1 MQPPSGSPPDQYPPT
16 PPAQGPY
23 RPPGTVTA
31 VRVLLVIGAAVG
43 LLLGLLMAAAVVMLP
58 MAADMPEAQRVF
70 ERQGVDP
77 DTVLGTVVIG
87 LAESLVYGA
96 FALVLALVIG
106 RRSTPVFWAAVLF
119 FALAAV
125 YSAGSMVLVGELFAN
140 AVALLFNAA
149 ALVLLSLPASRAH
162 YGVGR

>member
-16 PPAQGPY
+16 PPVPGSY

-31 VRVLLVIGAAVG
+31 VRVLLVIGAVVG
-43 LLLGLLMAAAVVMLP
+43 LLLGLLMAVAVVMLP

-96 FALVLALVIG
+96 IALVLALVIG
-106 RRSTPVFWAAVLF
+106 RRSTPVFWAAVVF

-125 YSAGSMVLVGELFAN
+125 YSVGSMVLVGELFAN
-140 AVALLFNAA
+140 AVSLLFNAA

-162 YGVGR
+162 YGVGS